1 MRDDSLPKIE
11 TETLADLRDE
21 IDRIDR
27 EMHGLLMQ
35 RGEIIDRLIAVKG
48 PNGASAFRPDREAK
62 MMRALVSR
70 HRGLLP
76 VDTVEGIWRI
86 IVSTFTYMQAEY
98 SLHADDSG
106 GDAAMRD
113 SARFHFGFTV
123 PYAAH
128 HGAGAV
134 VAAVAGSKGDLGML
148 RSAGAQEEGA
158 WWARLVG
165 ENAPKIIA
173 RLPFVERPNHPA
185 GLPVLIVAK
194 PLAEAASQDIALY
207 ALTLPKWHPAA
218 PAAIDA
224 LAGEILATAPHGG
237 ELSLLVA
244 APGHVKAAQFVEELA
259 RAGVGRVRAEPVG
272 SHAARFELDTARSG
286 VFAPRS

>member
-1 MRDDSLPKIE
+1 
-11 TETLADLRDE
+11 
-21 IDRIDR
+21 
-27 EMHGLLMQ
+27 
-35 RGEIIDRLIAVKG
+35 
-48 PNGASAFRPDREAK
+48 
-62 MMRALVSR
+62 
-70 HRGLLP
+70 
-76 VDTVEGIWRI
+76 
-86 IVSTFTYMQAEY
+86 
-98 SLHADDSG
+98 
-106 GDAAMRD
+106 
-113 SARFHFGFTV
+113 
-123 PYAAH
+123 
-128 HGAGAV
+128 
-134 VAAVAGSKGDLGML
+134 ML

-165 ENAPKIIA
+165 ADAPKIIA

-207 ALTLPKWHPAA
+207 ALTLPKWHAAA

-244 APGHVKAAQFVEELA
+244 APGHVKAAQFTEELA
-259 RAGVGRVRAEPVG
+259 RAGVGRASAEPVG

>member
-1 MRDDSLPKIE
+1 MRDDALPKIE

-48 PNGASAFRPDREAK
+48 QNGASAFRPDREAR
-62 MMRALVSR
+62 MMRALVLR

-76 VDTVEGIWRI
+76 VDTVEGVWRI
-86 IVSTFTYMQAEY
+86 IVSTFTYVQAEY
-98 SLHADDSG
+98 CVHADDSG

-123 PYAAH
+123 PYVTH

-134 VAAVAGSKGDLGML
+134 IAAVAASKGDLGML

-165 ENAPKIIA
+165 EDAPKIIA

-194 PLAEAASQDIALY
+194 PLDDAASQDIALH
-207 ALTLPKWHPAA
+207 ALSLSKWHPAA

-224 LAGEILATAPHGG
+224 LAGEILATAPHSG

-244 APGHVKAAQFVEELA
+244 APGHVKAAQFVDELR
-259 RAGVGRVRAEPVG
+259 RAGVGRVSAAQVG

-286 VFAPRS
+286 VFVPRS